1 MTRHLRSVPIDR
13 YQSVAIRW
21 SAPGFCALCG
31 GRPVGL
37 VRIFGPAVEG
47 VRCPHCPHCDP
58 EEGHEP
64 ITLVILPTR
73 TDLPR
78 GAA

>member
-21 SAPGFCALCG
+21 SAPGFCALCD

-37 VRIFGPAVEG
+37 VRIVTGPAVG
-47 VRCPHCPHCDP
+47 RVRCPHCRP
-58 EEGHEP
+58 EEGQDP
-64 ITLVILPTR
+64 IPLVILATR
-73 TDLPR
+73 TDKPKD
-78 GAA
+78 AA

>member
-13 YQSVAIRW
+13 YQSVAIKW
-21 SAPGFCALCG
+21 SARGFCQLRD

-37 VRIFGPAVEG
+37 VRIVTGPAVG
-47 VRCPHCPHCDP
+47 RVRCPHCQP
-58 EEGHEP
+58 EDGHEP
-64 ITLVILPTR
+64 IPLVILPTR
-73 TDLPR
+73 TDIPR